1 MLATMINYMDRQTLS
16 LTSLRIM
23 HELHLNKSHYGQLE
37 SVFALAFALGAI
49 VFGWLADRWN
59 VTWVYPLA
67 VLAWSAAGFAT
78 GLVQGFVGLLACRS
92 LLGLAEA
99 GNWPCALRTTQHL
112 LPPSQRGLGNSILQ
126 SGAAIGA
133 IVTPLIVGAL
143 VLGGDAARPG
153 AWRYPFL
160 VVGAAGATWGLVWL
174 LAVRRSD
181 LAVDRRPSPS
191 LLGIVA
197 PLAAMFSLD
206 IALQAAKLDPG
217 RVRGLTDAL
226 GLDADRLAA
235 FVDAPWTTLGLKL
248 GVLAVGT
255 ALVFRWLLRNTRAD
269 GDGEPLP
276 RRDFVRRFCV
286 LIVVNVSIN
295 TTWHFFR
302 AWQALF
308 LQEQYHFSESAM
320 YWFNAAYYLSADFG
334 SLAAGFTALYLA
346 RRGLSVHASRAWVFA
361 ACALGTSLSVTAAV
375 VRQERLLM
383 GLLLLIGFASL
394 GLYPLY
400 YSFSQDLTVR
410 HQGKVTG
417 ALGCI
422 NWLAMYLLQAVVG
435 EAVNAT
441 GSYVTGTALAGLAPL
456 AGVAALLLFW
466 GRVVP
471 HPAQKAALEGAAA

>member
-1 MLATMINYMDRQTLS
+1 
-16 LTSLRIM
+16 
-23 HELHLNKSHYGQLE
+23 
-37 SVFALAFALGAI
+37 
-49 VFGWLADRWN
+49 
-59 VTWVYPLA
+59 
-67 VLAWSAAGFAT
+67 
-78 GLVQGFVGLLACRS
+78 
-92 LLGLAEA
+92 
-99 GNWPCALRTTQHL
+99 
-112 LPPSQRGLGNSILQ
+112 
-126 SGAAIGA
+126 
-133 IVTPLIVGAL
+133 
-143 VLGGDAARPG
+143 
-153 AWRYPFL
+153 
-160 VVGAAGATWGLVWL
+160 
-174 LAVRRSD
+174 
-181 LAVDRRPSPS
+181 
-191 LLGIVA
+191 
-197 PLAAMFSLD
+197 MFSLD

-383 GLLLLIGFASL
+383 GLRTTEGVAF
-394 GLYPLY
+394 
-400 YSFSQDLTVR
+400 QDLAALPITEPKLMELAR
-410 HQGKVTG
+410 AGLIAASGGRLYATSQGRLVLDRVT
-417 ALGCI
+417 A
-422 NWLAMYLLQAVVG
+422 
-435 EAVNAT
+435 E
-441 GSYVTGTALAGLAPL
+441 LAG
-456 AGVAALLLFW
+456 G
-466 GRVVP
+466 
-471 HPAQKAALEGAAA
+471 